1 MRIVA
6 YYARKMTGPELNY
19 DIYDKKLLT
28 IVEALREWRVYLE
41 GTKYPIQIYID
52 YKNLLY

>member
-6 YYARKMTGPELNY
+6 FYSYKIIGPKLNY
-19 DIYDKKLLT
+19 NIHNKELLV
-28 IVEALREWRVYLE
+28 IVEALYEWRVYLE
-41 GTKYPIQIYID
+41 ETKYSIQIYID